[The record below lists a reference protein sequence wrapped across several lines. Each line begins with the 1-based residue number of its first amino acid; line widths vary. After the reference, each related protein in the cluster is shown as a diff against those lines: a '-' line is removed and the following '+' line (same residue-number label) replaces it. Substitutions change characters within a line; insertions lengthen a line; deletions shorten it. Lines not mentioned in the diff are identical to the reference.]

1 MTHALVRRR
10 PSRLSPKVS
19 TGAIGLVS
27 LLALSACAV
36 GPNYKRPTVDAP
48 PAFKEAE
55 GWAPA
60 SPADTLDRGPWWTLF
75 GDPDLD
81 ALEADV
87 AAHNQSLAAS
97 LAAYRQARALVAE
110 ARAAY
115 YPTLNLGLSATQ
127 SGGGARSVSTGTG
140 GGTVSTG
147 SYNTQSY
154 APSVGASWAP
164 DLWGKVR
171 RQVESAKATA
181 QSDYATAMNV
191 RLSLQTEL
199 ASDYLQLRA
208 TDEEIRIYE
217 KTIQFYQQTQKISEN
232 QYKAGTAAKNA
243 LLSAQSSVLDAQA
256 TLASLRSTRQQ
267 YEHAVAVLAG
277 RPPSELT
284 LAPKP
289 FELKIPDVPAGVP
302 SDLLQRRPDI
312 ASAERLV
319 KSANAQVGV
328 AVAAYYPTLTL
339 SASYG
344 FDANNLGR
352 IFNASNNSWS
362 VGATAAEP
370 IFEGGLRGATV
381 RAAKAARDEAVA
393 NYRQAVLTAFQ
404 QVEDQLAALRQ
415 LAEAD
420 AHERQSSAAADE
432 AEKIVANEYKAG
444 TAAPTDLLVA
454 EQTALNERR
463 SLITYQQQRLVAA
476 VTLIEALGGG
486 WKDSE
491 LAKKD

>member
-1 MTHALVRRR
+1 MTHTPARRR
-10 PSRLSPKVS
+10 PSPRSLPVA
-19 TGAIGLVS
+19 TGAVGLVA

-48 PAFKEAE
+48 PAFKEAQ

-60 SPADTLDRGPWWTLF
+60 APADTLDRGPWWSLF

-87 AAHNQSLAAS
+87 ATHNQSLAAS
-97 LAAYRQARALVAE
+97 LAAYRQARALVSE

-127 SGGGARSVSTGTG
+127 SGGGSRSVSTGG
-140 GGTVSTG
+140 GGSVKSG
-147 SYNTQSY
+147 SYSTQAY

-171 RQVESAKATA
+171 RQVEAAKATA
-181 QSDYATAMNV
+181 QADYATAMNV

-199 ASDYLQLRA
+199 ANAYMELRA

-217 KTIQFYQQTQKISEN
+217 KTIQFYQQTQKISQN
-232 QYKAGTAAKNA
+232 QYNAGTIAKNA
-243 LLSAQSSVLDAQA
+243 LLSSQSSVLDAQA

-284 LAPKP
+284 IAPKP
-289 FELKIPDVPAGVP
+289 FDLKIPEVPAGVP

-328 AVAAYYPTLTL
+328 AVAGYYPTLTL

-352 IFNASNNSWS
+352 IFNASNNVWS
-362 VGATAAEP
+362 LGATAAEP
-370 IFEGGLRGATV
+370 LFEGGLRGAQV
-381 RAAKAARDEAVA
+381 RAAKAARDQAVA
-393 NYRQAVLTAFQ
+393 NYRQTVLTAFQ
-404 QVEDQLAALRQ
+404 QVEDELAALRQ
-415 LAEAD
+415 LEQAD

-432 AEKIVANEYKAG
+432 AEKIVANQYKAG
-444 TAAPTDLLVA
+444 TVSPTDLLVA

-463 SLITYQQQRLVAA
+463 SLITYQQERLVAA

-491 LAKKD
+491 LPKK